1 MMTPVRIASTLIG
14 AQLVMAGAF
23 GLAMPVHAHA
33 IAGTVTVD
41 GTEYPLCA
49 TEDCS
54 DQPNQV
60 GVWRNDGR
68 DWLIIGEST
77 YPIIP

>member
-1 MMTPVRIASTLIG
+1 MSAIKLASTLIG
-14 AQLVMAGAF
+14 AQIVMASAF
-23 GLAMPVHAHA
+23 GLAMPAHAHA
-33 IAGTVTVD
+33 TVTVD

-60 GVWRNDGR
+60 GVWRNDGAA
-68 DWLIIGEST
+68 WLIIGESA